1 MKEHIGVYPFIRFI
15 EADVTTIAT
24 TNGNDPLQCE
34 GKSNNADGAKLD
46 RSLIESERARCRI
59 FPFDSSSV
67 PDSASGEPDDRS
79 PCRTRRSA
87 FVSTFVSF
95 RRLSTLR
102 YVTLRY
108 VTLSQVTLRYVT
120 SFDVGAFSNV
130 SRFSRRL
137 FSRKSVRYPLF
148 LVYLSLYRT
157 KATIGRVLD
166 KKCKR

>member
-1 MKEHIGVYPFIRFI
+1 MKEHVGVYPFIRFI

-24 TNGNDPLQCE
+24 TNGNDPLRCE

-59 FPFDSSSV
+59 FPSDSSSV
-67 PDSASGEPDDRS
+67 PDSAFGEPDDRS
-79 PCRTRRSA
+79 PCRTRPSA

-102 YVTLRY
+102 YVTL
-108 VTLSQVTLRYVT
+108 SHVTLRYVT
-120 SFDVGAFSNV
+120 SSDVAAFSNV

-137 FSRKSVRYPLF
+137 CRASRSISFIPRLF
-148 LVYLSLYRT
+148 IVT
-157 KATIGRVLD
+157 
-166 KKCKR
+166 